1 MTACLLIMVC
11 TLALPP
17 AALAR
22 QGETAGPGVTA
33 GAHVIFYGDNTEFRN
48 PFREGETIFGAAAR
62 LDAQVEITP
71 RVALSLGVFG
81 NGRFGSEDGF
91 DLVRPILA
99 LTITGKRSSF
109 VFGTLPATRPGAPP
123 GPDRTGPHRL
133 LPPLQRETL
142 AFDRPYEA
150 GLQWTFT
157 GAAVE
162 HEAWLAWQR
171 LNTAAQ
177 RERLDAGLRGTWR
190 PRSRVRFP
198 VQLHIVHEGG
208 QLFASGPVRDSL
220 AGGSGIVLSTTPGPP
235 AGREGPSAGGRQW
248 PSGVRARPL
257 SATLELMALFSRD
270 TPDREAAHPTRTGR
284 AFFGRASAEAHGW
297 RAHIIAWRGDGFL
310 KDEGDP
316 NYLSVRRNGTLY
328 GGIRDY
334 AEAGVTR
341 TFALAPSAHLESSLR
356 FHRVERHY
364 EYSYR
369 IVSVVDVRGRLR

>member
-1 MTACLLIMVC
+1 MAACLLIMVC
-11 TLALPP
+11 TLAVPP

-22 QGETAGPGVTA
+22 QGVTA

-48 PFREGETIFGAAAR
+48 PFREGETIFGAATR
-62 LDAQVEITP
+62 LDAQVELTP
-71 RVALSLGVFG
+71 RVGLSLGVFG
-81 NGRFGSEDGF
+81 NQRFGSEDAF

-99 LTITGKRSSF
+99 LTITGRRSSF
-109 VFGTLPATRPGAPP
+109 VFGTLPAARPGTPP

-142 AFDRPYEA
+142 AFERPYEA

-157 GAAVE
+157 APAIE

-171 LNTAAQ
+171 VNTAAQ

-190 PRSRVRFP
+190 PRGRVRFP
-198 VQLHIVHEGG
+198 IQVHIVHEGG

-220 AGGSGIVLSTTPGPP
+220 AGGSGIVFSTTPAPP
-235 AGREGPSAGGRQW
+235 AGGREMPS
-248 PSGVRARPL
+248 SGRARRL
-257 SATLELMALFSRD
+257 EGTLELMALFSRD

-284 AFFGRASAEAHGW
+284 AFFGRASAETQGW

-310 KDEGDP
+310 KDEGDA
-316 NYLSVRRNGTLY
+316 NYLSIRRNGILY

-334 AEAGVTR
+334 AEAGITR
-341 TFALAPSAHLESSLR
+341 TFALAPSAQLESSLR
-356 FHRVERHY
+356 VHRVERHY

>member
-1 MTACLLIMVC
+1 MAACLLIMVC

-22 QGETAGPGVTA
+22 QGVAAGPGVTA

-48 PFREGETIFGAAAR
+48 PFREGETIFGASAR
-62 LDAQVEITP
+62 LDAQVEIAP
-71 RVALSLGVFG
+71 HVALSLGVFG
-81 NGRFGSEDGF
+81 NRRFGSEEAF

-109 VFGTLPATRPGAPP
+109 VFGTLPAARPGIPP

-142 AFDRPYEA
+142 AFERPYEA
-150 GLQWTFT
+150 GLQWTFA
-157 GAAVE
+157 GAAIE

-190 PRSRVRFP
+190 PRRRVRVP

-220 AGGSGIVLSTTPGPP
+220 AGGSGIVLSTTPGGRDGPP
-235 AGREGPSAGGRQW
+235 VWREGPSGA
-248 PSGVRARPL
+248 RARPL
-257 SATLELMALFSRD
+257 SGTLELMALFSRD
-270 TPDREAAHPTRTGR
+270 TPDREAANPTRTGR

-297 RAHIIAWRGDGFL
+297 RAHLIAWRGDGFL

-316 NYLSVRRNGTLY
+316 NYLSIRRNGTLY

-341 TFALAPSAHLESSLR
+341 TFGLGPSAQLESSFR

-364 EYSYR
+364 AYSYR